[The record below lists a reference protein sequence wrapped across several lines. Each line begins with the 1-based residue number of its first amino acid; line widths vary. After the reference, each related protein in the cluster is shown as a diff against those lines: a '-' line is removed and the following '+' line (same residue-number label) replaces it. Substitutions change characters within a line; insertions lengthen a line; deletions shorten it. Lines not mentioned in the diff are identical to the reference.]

1 MIIPNDIIIQPSK
14 SGKWIFYNV
23 FTRNSMVTTTDVLE
37 IISEIDSGLDI
48 DEIIKT
54 NQNKKFK
61 VWNIEK
67 FSNYDGLLA
76 DPTRMIRNISK
87 WPEPDN
93 CRILEL
99 LEICKQ
105 KYIIVEN
112 YQKYLEIFQSKRS
125 LLDYDHL
132 GNFHQ
137 QLGQKM
143 LVEKKI
149 NPDDWWI
156 SQKFNDDISGIKN
169 NLYKSIQENF
179 LKEFFQS
186 RFSEKNTIL
195 DLGCG
200 VGYYSKLM
208 AKTKAKVIG
217 IDPNEQFI
225 KIANKNNCDVEFKVS
240 EIGNANSLDWIEKDS
255 IDFVFMSDALLF
267 YFVPPNPKQ
276 KYEIQ
281 NLLSSI
287 KRILK
292 KNGRLF
298 SLEPHGM
305 FFLRPWLGEIE
316 NPFTIIT
323 EYNTKKFDITP
334 NLSQIIKS
342 FLDGGF
348 IIRDLKELYGNKEIN
363 IGDKRAESFTKEFPL
378 WWFYELEPEK

>member
-1 MIIPNDIIIQPSK
+1 MN
-14 SGKWIFYNV
+14 
-23 FTRNSMVTTTDVLE
+23 E
-37 IISEIDSGLDI
+37 
-48 DEIIKT
+48 
-54 NQNKKFK
+54 NKKFK
-61 VWNIEK
+61 VWNIER
-67 FSNYDGLLA
+67 FSNFDGLLA
-76 DPTRMIRNISK
+76 DPTRMVRDISK
-87 WPEPDN
+87 WPDPN
-93 CRILEL
+93 IHGIVEL

-112 YQKYLEIFQSKRS
+112 YQKYLEIFQSKRT
-125 LLDYDHL
+125 LLDNDHV

-143 LVEKKI
+143 LIEKKI

-156 SQKFNDDISGIKN
+156 SQKFNEDVSGVKN

-186 RFSEKNTIL
+186 RFSEKNTVL

-208 AKTKAKVIG
+208 AKTKAKVLG

-225 KIANKNNCDVEFKVS
+225 EIANKNNFDVEFKVS
-240 EIGNANSLDWIEKDS
+240 EIGNVNSLDWIEKES

-298 SLEPHGM
+298 SLEPHGL
-305 FFLRPWLGEIE
+305 FFLRPWLGEVE

-323 EYNTKKFDITP
+323 EYNTKRFNITP
-334 NLSQIIKS
+334 NLSQMIKS

-348 IIRDLKELYGNKEIN
+348 IIRDFKELYGNKEIN
-363 IGDKRAESFTKEFPL
+363 IGDKRAELFTNEFPL

>member
-1 MIIPNDIIIQPSK
+1 MIIPNDIIIQSSK

-37 IISEIDSGLDI
+37 IISEIDSGLGI
-48 DEIIKT
+48 DEIIQI

-61 VWNIEK
+61 VWNIER
-67 FSNYDGLLA
+67 FSNFDGLLS
-76 DPTRMIRNISK
+76 DPTRMIRDISK
-87 WPEPDN
+87 WPEPESYD
-93 CRILEL
+93 ILEL
-99 LEICKQ
+99 LKICKE
-105 KYIIVEN
+105 KYIIVDD
-112 YQKYLEIFQSKRS
+112 YQKYLEIFQLKRS
-125 LLDYDHL
+125 LLDNDYL

-137 QLGQKM
+137 QLGQKI

-156 SQKFNDDISGIKN
+156 SQKFTEDISSIKN
-169 NLYKSIQENF
+169 NLYKSIQESF
-179 LKEFFQS
+179 LKEFFQR
-186 RFSEKNTIL
+186 RFSEKHTIL

-208 AKTKAKVIG
+208 AKTGAKVIG
-217 IDPNEQFI
+217 VDPNEQFI
-225 KIANKNNCDVEFKVS
+225 KIGNKINCDVEFKVS
-240 EIGNANSLDWIEKDS
+240 EIGDSNSLDWIKEDS

-267 YFVPPNPKQ
+267 YFVPPNLKQ
-276 KYEIQ
+276 KYKIQ
-281 NLLSSI
+281 DLLSSI

-348 IIRDLKELYGNKEIN
+348 IIRDFRELYSNKEIN
-363 IGDKRAESFTKEFPL
+363 LEDKRAETFTHEFPL

>member
-1 MIIPNDIIIQPSK
+1 MIIPNDVIIQSSK
-14 SGKWIFYNV
+14 NGKWIFYNV
-23 FTRNSMVTTTDVLE
+23 FTRNSIVTTTEVLK
-37 IISEIDSGLDI
+37 IISDIDSGMKI
-48 DEIIKT
+48 EEIVKINKD
-54 NQNKKFK
+54 KKFK
-61 VWNIEK
+61 IWNIER

-76 DPTRMIRNISK
+76 DPTCMKRDISD
-87 WPEPDN
+87 WPEPEN
-93 CRILEL
+93 YEIVKL

-105 KYIIVEN
+105 KYIIVDDYE
-112 YQKYLEIFQSKRS
+112 KYLEIFQSKIS
-125 LLDYDHL
+125 LLDNEHV

-143 LVEKKI
+143 LLEKKI

-156 SQKFNDDISGIKN
+156 SQKFNEDISGIKN
-169 NLYKSIQENF
+169 NLYKSVQENF

-186 RFSEKNTIL
+186 RLSENKTIL

-200 VGYYSKLM
+200 IGYYSKLM
-208 AKTKAKVIG
+208 AKTNANIIG

-225 KIANKNNCDVEFKVS
+225 KIAKKNNTNAKFKVS
-240 EIGNANSLDWIEKDS
+240 EIGNSDSLDWIEENS

-281 NLLSSI
+281 NLLSSL

-292 KNGRLF
+292 ENGRLF
-298 SLEPHGM
+298 SLEPHGL
-305 FFLRPWLGEIE
+305 FFLRPWLGEIK

-323 EYNTKKFDITP
+323 EYDKKRFDITP
-334 NLSQIIKS
+334 NLGQMIKS

-348 IIRDLKELYGNKEIN
+348 MIRDFKEIYSN
-363 IGDKRAESFTKEFPL
+363 TKIEIGDKRAESFASRFPL

>member
-1 MIIPNDIIIQPSK
+1 MIIPNDIIIQPSRN
-14 SGKWIFYNV
+14 GRWIFYNV
-23 FTRNSMVTTTDVLE
+23 FTRNSIVTTTDVLE
-37 IISEIDSGLDI
+37 VLSKIDSRSDI
-48 DEIIKT
+48 DEIIKMYE
-54 NQNKKFK
+54 NKKFK
-61 VWNIEK
+61 VWNIER
-67 FSNYDGLLA
+67 FSNFDGLLA
-76 DPTRMIRNISK
+76 DPTRMVRDISK
-87 WPEPDN
+87 WPDPN
-93 CRILEL
+93 IHGIVEL
-99 LEICKQ
+99 VEICKQ

-112 YQKYLEIFQSKRS
+112 YQKYLEIFQSKRT
-125 LLDYDHL
+125 LLDNDHV

-143 LVEKKI
+143 LIEKKI

-156 SQKFNDDISGIKN
+156 SQKFNEDISDVKN

-186 RFSEKNTIL
+186 RFSEKNTVL

-200 VGYYSKLM
+200 VGYYSKLI
-208 AKTKAKVIG
+208 AKTKAKVLG

-225 KIANKNNCDVEFKVS
+225 EIANKNNFDVEFKVS
-240 EIGNANSLDWIEKDS
+240 EIGNVNSLDWIEKES

-298 SLEPHGM
+298 SLEPHGL
-305 FFLRPWLGEIE
+305 FFLRPWLGEVE

-323 EYNTKKFDITP
+323 EYNTKRFDITP
-334 NLSQIIKS
+334 NLSQMIKS

-348 IIRDLKELYGNKEIN
+348 IIRDFKELYGNKEIN
-363 IGDKRAESFTKEFPL
+363 IGDKRAELFTNEFPL

>member
-1 MIIPNDIIIQPSK
+1 MMIPNDIIIQPSK
-14 SGKWIFYNV
+14 NGKWIFYNV
-23 FTRNSMVTTTDVLE
+23 FTRNSIVTTTDVLE
-37 IISEIDSGLDI
+37 IISEIDSGHNI

-54 NQNKKFK
+54 NQNRKFE
-61 VWNIEK
+61 VWDIER
-67 FSNYDGLLA
+67 FSNFDGLLA
-76 DPTRMIRNISK
+76 DPTRMIRDISK
-87 WPEPDN
+87 WPEPMIYG
-93 CRILEL
+93 ILEL
-99 LEICKQ
+99 IEICK
-105 KYIIVEN
+105 KKSIIIDN
-112 YQKYLEIFQSKRS
+112 YEKYLEIFQQKNS
-125 LLDYDHL
+125 LLDHQHL

-143 LVEKKI
+143 LIEKKI

-156 SQKFNDDISGIKN
+156 SQKFNNNISGIKN

-179 LKEFFQS
+179 LKEFFQN

-225 KIANKNNCDVEFKVS
+225 NIAKKNDCDVKFKIS
-240 EIGNANSLDWIEKDS
+240 EIGNSNSLDWIEKDS

-298 SLEPHGM
+298 SLEPHGI

-323 EYNTKKFDITP
+323 EYNAKKFDITP
-334 NLSQIIKS
+334 NLSQMIKS

-348 IIRDLKELYGNKEIN
+348 IIRDLKELYGNKETH
-363 IGDKRAESFTKEFPL
+363 IGDKRAESFTNRFPL

>member
-1 MIIPNDIIIQPSK
+1 MIIPNDVIIQSSK
-14 SGKWIFYNV
+14 DGKWIFYNV
-23 FTRNSMVTTTDVLE
+23 FTRNSIVTATDVLE
-37 IISEIDSGLDI
+37 IISDVDSGIKIED
-48 DEIIKT
+48 IIKI
-54 NQNKKFK
+54 NKDKKFK
-61 VWNIEK
+61 IWNIER

-76 DPTRMIRNISK
+76 DPTRIKRDVSE
-87 WPEPDN
+87 WSEPEN
-93 CRILEL
+93 CGIIKL
-99 LEICKQ
+99 LDICKQ
-105 KYIIVEN
+105 KYIIVDDYE
-112 YQKYLEIFQSKRS
+112 KYLEIFQSKIS
-125 LLDYDHL
+125 LLDNEHI

-143 LVEKKI
+143 LLERKI

-156 SQKFNDDISGIKN
+156 SQKFNEDISDIKN
-169 NLYKSIQENF
+169 NLYKSVQENF

-186 RFSEKNTIL
+186 RLSKNKTIL
-195 DLGCG
+195 DVGCG

-208 AKTKAKVIG
+208 AKTNANVIG

-225 KIANKNNCDVEFKVS
+225 EIAKRNNTNVEFKVS
-240 EIGNANSLDWIEKDS
+240 EIGNSDSLDWIKENS

-298 SLEPHGM
+298 SLEPHGL
-305 FFLRPWLGEIE
+305 FFLRPWLGEIK

-323 EYNTKKFDITP
+323 EYDKKKFDITP
-334 NLSQIIKS
+334 NLGQMIKA

-348 IIRDLKELYGNKEIN
+348 IIKDFKEIYGNNKIE
-363 IGDKRAESFTKEFPL
+363 IGDKRAESFASRFPL